1 MSQVKD
7 VETKEIFRNIFGE
20 YNTKIESRYD
30 SLNRSMYFELKTFL
44 PGLLHVEDG
53 LSMAH
58 SLETRVPFL
67 DNDLVD
73 LVTLTPPNYKF
84 SNFENSQLVNE
95 NNQNKYKKYKS
106 GKILLRRSLKKIL
119 PNNIL
124 NDYKQ
129 GFSGPDASWFRGES
143 INYVRKKI
151 LNKNALIYNFFDRK
165 TVYDL
170 VNQHINRKKNRR
182 LLIWSFLNFE
192 EFLIHNL

>member
-1 MSQVKD
+1 M
-7 VETKEIFRNIFGE
+7 
-20 YNTKIESRYD
+20 
-30 SLNRSMYFELKTFL
+30 
-44 PGLLHVEDG
+44 
-53 LSMAH
+53 
-58 SLETRVPFL
+58 
-67 DNDLVD
+67 
-73 LVTLTPPNYKF
+73 
-84 SNFENSQLVNE
+84 
-95 NNQNKYKKYKS
+95 
-106 GKILLRRSLKKIL
+106 LRRSLKKIL

-170 VNQHINRKKNRR
+170 INQHINRKKNRR

-192 EFLIHNL
+192 EFLLHNL